1 VSERLLTIGE
11 LAHRTGVARSALR
24 YWEELGLLPPPDR
37 VSGQRRY
44 PEATVVQVGLIL
56 LQRDAGFS
64 LAEQKTV
71 AHSRDVASDEWRRL
85 HRRKLAELDDQIANA
100 QAAREAI
107 QHALRCRHEGHL
119 PCPTVHRLVTARLHG
134 EPLKVAHSRIHNSD
148 STDSGSPDAEPSPRQ

>member
-11 LAHRTGVARSALR
+11 LADRTGVARSALR

-44 PEATVVQVGLIL
+44 PEGAVVQVGGIL

-64 LAEQKTV
+64 LAEQKAL
-71 AHSRDVASDEWRRL
+71 AHSRDVADDEWRRL
-85 HRRKLAELDDQIANA
+85 HRRKLAALDEQIANA

-107 QHALRCRHEGHL
+107 EHALRCRHKGDL
-119 PCPTVHRLVTARLHG
+119 PCPTVRRLVTARLRG
-134 EPLKVAHSRIHNSD
+134 EPLKVAHSRIHSAG
-148 STDSGSPDAEPSPRQ
+148 STDGGTPDTEP